1 MNIMRKTGYKFLT
14 YKAASFLWKIVKP
27 KSFGARAMLIKG
39 DEVLL
44 VKHTYQTSWYFPG
57 GGLKTGETYEEAIRR
72 ELKEELNAEV
82 YKLELF
88 GVFNSTYEGKNDSIT
103 IFLCKAFELSH
114 KKPNSEISEFKY
126 FKLNDLPHD
135 ISPGTIKR
143 INEYK
148 NNTYPTFGR
157 W

>member
-1 MNIMRKTGYKFLT
+1 MQKLGYKFLS
-14 YKAASFLWKIVKP
+14 YKAASFLWKIIKP
-27 KSFGARAMLIKG
+27 KSFGARVMLLKD

-72 ELKEELNAEV
+72 ELKEELNGEV

-88 GVFNSTYEGKNDSIT
+88 GVYNSMYEGKNDSIT
-103 IFLCKAFELSH
+103 IFICKEFEIPH
-114 KKPNSEISEFKY
+114 QKPDSEIDEFKF

-135 ISPGTIKR
+135 ISSGTMKR

-148 NNTYPTFGR
+148 NNSYPAFGR